1 MTLTTQELKDMVAM
15 TIMSYLRESEGT
27 CASGLTPT
35 TSRKPSRFSERSG
48 KPLSEKILKNLLTNT
63 SLNAII

>member
-27 CASGLTPT
+27 CALEV
-35 TSRKPSRFSERSG
+35 ERCCDLVKWVDHYDFESA
-48 KPLSEKILKNLLTNT
+48 LEVIRDEW
-63 SLNAII
+63 